1 MHTTLITGANR
12 GIGLEFV
19 HQYAADGW
27 RVHACCRDPSKAD
40 ALNELAAK
48 HPGQVLAHQLD
59 VADFAQIDRLEK
71 TLAGE
76 TIDVLINNAGIY
88 PKCDS
93 KGFGNTDY
101 EEWARAFRV
110 NTMAPLKM
118 AEAFV
123 LQVARSECKIVASIT
138 SMMGSIDDNTSG
150 GSYLYRSSKAALNM
164 VTRNISLDLKQEGIT
179 AVVFHP
185 GWVQTEMGG
194 PNALITTEQ
203 SVSGMRKV
211 IGSLTQS
218 SSGKFFNFDGNE
230 IEW

>member
-1 MHTTLITGANR
+1 MHTTLITGASR
-12 GIGLEFV
+12 GIGIEFAR
-19 HQYAADGW
+19 QYAADGW
-27 RVHACCRDPSKAD
+27 RILACCRHPEKAE
-40 ALNELAAK
+40 ALNELAAQY
-48 HPGQVLAHQLD
+48 PGLIQIHQLD

-88 PKCDS
+88 PECDS
-93 KGFGNTDY
+93 RGFGNTDY

-123 LQVARSECKIVASIT
+123 IQVARSERKIVASIT

-164 VTRNISLDLKQEGIT
+164 VTKSLSLDLRHDGIT

-218 SSGKFFNFDGNE
+218 SSGKFFNYDGKE
-230 IEW
+230 IAW